1 MRTTLFDIETNGLL
15 QDVST
20 IHCISVMDVED
31 EKVRRFTPENIK
43 EGVAYLQKAADEGM
57 LVGHNIIGYDIP
69 VIQKLYPGFT
79 VDRTKV
85 RDTIVES
92 RLYFPDLLVRDGSYI
107 KAGVLPTK
115 RLGSHALEAWGYRL
129 GQMKGEYSGDFKQKW
144 IDEHSEYP
152 WLEYLETLTPK
163 MAAKAIEDKD
173 KWIAAWGKE
182 NYPSGLEWQT
192 YTEAMG
198 DYCDQD
204 VIVTR
209 AVMLHFNALEYSE
222 QALELEHAA
231 RHYCSMMERSGWPFD
246 VGAAV
251 ALYGELA
258 VERDTIRQ
266 LMMDTFPPLVIER
279 VSAKTGKRLKD
290 KVIEFNPGSRD
301 QIAHRLTA
309 KYGWV
314 PKNFTDGGK
323 PQIDENILGALPY
336 EEAKLLSS
344 YFLLEK
350 RIGQL
355 AEGDKAW
362 LKCEKAGR
370 IHGSINT
377 NGAVT
382 GRCTHSSPNL
392 AQVPSVKVNKEGDV
406 LSGFAG
412 GYGRECR
419 SLFTVHRGFK
429 QVGVDLSGL
438 ELRCLAHFMAQWDG
452 GAYGDVVL
460 NGDVHT
466 ENQNAA
472 GLPTRNNAKTFIYAF
487 LYGAGDEKIG
497 SIVGKG
503 RAAGKALKEKFLTG
517 LPALGKLKNA
527 VEKACK
533 RGYLIGLDGRRVP
546 VRSAH
551 SALNTLLQGAGA
563 LISKRW
569 LIECF
574 LEAEARGLRYG
585 WDGDFTLLGYVHDE
599 LQWAVREG
607 LEKEFGEMAVLCA
620 KRAGDYFKFKCP
632 IDAEFKIGDSWFDC
646 H

>member
-1 MRTTLFDIETNGLL
+1 MRQVLFDLETDGLL
-15 QDVST
+15 QDVT
-20 IHCISVMDVED
+20 KIHCISVMDVED
-31 EKVRRFTPENIK
+31 EKVLRFTPENIK
-43 EGVAYLQKAADEGM
+43 EGVAYLQQAADEGM
-57 LVGHNIIGYDIP
+57 LIGHNIISYDLA
-69 VIQKLYPGFT
+69 VIAKLYPGFT

-115 RLGSHALEAWGYRL
+115 RVGSHALEAWGYRL

-209 AVMLHFNALEYSE
+209 AVMLHFNSLTYDPRALK
-222 QALELEHAA
+222 LEHQV
-231 RHYCSMMERSGWPFD
+231 RWFCSMMERSGFPFD
-246 VGAAV
+246 VQAAG
-251 ALYGELA
+251 ALYATLA
-258 VERDTIRQ
+258 AKREAIRVE
-266 LMMDTFPPLVIER
+266 MMETFPPLVIER
-279 VSAKTGKRLKD
+279 VSEKTGKRLKD

-301 QIAHRLTA
+301 QIAQRLTT

-314 PKNFTDGGK
+314 PKVFTDGGK
-323 PQIDENILGALPY
+323 PQIDETILSKLDYP
-336 EEAKLLSS
+336 EAKLLSE

-350 RIGQL
+350 RCGQL
-355 AEGDKAW
+355 GEGNQAW
-362 LKCEKAGR
+362 LKVERNGR

-392 AQVPSVKVNKEGDV
+392 GQVPNVSSE
-406 LSGFAG
+406 
-412 GYGRECR
+412 YGPECR
-419 SLFTVHRGFK
+419 ALFHAGRGFK
-429 QVGVDLSGL
+429 QVGADLSGL
-438 ELRCLAHFMAQWDG
+438 ELRCLAHYMARWDG
-452 GAYGDVVL
+452 GEYGDVVL

-466 ENQNAA
+466 KNQEAA
-472 GLPTRNNAKTFIYAF
+472 GLPTRNDAKTFIYAF

-503 RAAGKALKEKFLTG
+503 RVQGKKLKERFLEG
-517 LPALGKLKNA
+517 LPALGKLKSA
-527 VEKACK
+527 VEKAAD
-533 RGYLIGLDGRRVP
+533 RGHLIGLDGRKVP
-546 VRSAH
+546 IRSKHA
-551 SALNTLLQGAGA
+551 ALNTLLQGAGA

-569 LIECF
+569 VVEVF
-574 LEAEARGLRYG
+574 EEAERRGYVYG
-585 WDGDFTLLGYVHDE
+585 RDWYLMAYVHDE
-599 LQWAVREG
+599 VQMAAKPEIAEG
-607 LEKEFGEMAVLCA
+607 FGKMAVECA
-620 KRAGDYFKFKCP
+620 RKAGEFFDFKCP
-632 IDAEFKIGDSWFDC
+632 IDAEYKVGDSWRDC

>member
-1 MRTTLFDIETNGLL
+1 
-15 QDVST
+15 
-20 IHCISVMDVED
+20 
-31 EKVRRFTPENIK
+31 
-43 EGVAYLQKAADEGM
+43 
-57 LVGHNIIGYDIP
+57 
-69 VIQKLYPGFT
+69 
-79 VDRTKV
+79 
-85 RDTIVES
+85 
-92 RLYFPDLLVRDGSYI
+92 
-107 KAGVLPTK
+107 
-115 RLGSHALEAWGYRL
+115 
-129 GQMKGEYSGDFKQKW
+129 
-144 IDEHSEYP
+144 
-152 WLEYLETLTPK
+152 
-163 MAAKAIEDKD
+163 
-173 KWIAAWGKE
+173 
-182 NYPSGLEWQT
+182 
-192 YTEAMG
+192 
-198 DYCDQD
+198 
-204 VIVTR
+204 
-209 AVMLHFNALEYSE
+209 
-222 QALELEHAA
+222 
-231 RHYCSMMERSGWPFD
+231 
-246 VGAAV
+246 
-251 ALYGELA
+251 
-258 VERDTIRQ
+258 
-266 LMMDTFPPLVIER
+266 
-279 VSAKTGKRLKD
+279 
-290 KVIEFNPGSRD
+290 
-301 QIAHRLTA
+301 
-309 KYGWV
+309 
-314 PKNFTDGGK
+314 
-323 PQIDENILGALPY
+323 
-336 EEAKLLSS
+336 
-344 YFLLEK
+344 
-350 RIGQL
+350 
-355 AEGDKAW
+355 
-362 LKCEKAGR
+362 
-370 IHGSINT
+370 
-377 NGAVT
+377 
-382 GRCTHSSPNL
+382 
-392 AQVPSVKVNKEGDV
+392 
-406 LSGFAG
+406 
-412 GYGRECR
+412 
-419 SLFTVHRGFK
+419 
-429 QVGVDLSGL
+429 
-438 ELRCLAHFMAQWDG
+438 MAQWDG